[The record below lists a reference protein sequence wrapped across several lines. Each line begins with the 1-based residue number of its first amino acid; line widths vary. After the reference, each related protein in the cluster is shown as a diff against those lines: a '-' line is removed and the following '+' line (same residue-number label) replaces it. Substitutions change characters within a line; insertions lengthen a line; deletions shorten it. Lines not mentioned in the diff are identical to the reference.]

1 MRHAGGS
8 ACAPPVSYYTALY
21 LPFASAMGVVDAKA
35 LWDAKMGRQTGQF
48 LLETDLLV
56 SGTIAG
62 TYGRYPEKPVSFCLL
77 IP

>member
-1 MRHAGGS
+1 
-8 ACAPPVSYYTALY
+8 
-21 LPFASAMGVVDAKA
+21 MGVVDAKA